1 MIVVNRLYYAFVTL
15 ACFLG
20 ISQNAGTLPELNV
33 YRTENPCI
41 TNLTFSYKLWFQVI
55 RSMK

>member
-1 MIVVNRLYYAFVTL
+1 MSVML

-33 YRTENPCI
+33 YIIAKTGASQIKTVSHKRQE
-41 TNLTFSYKLWFQVI
+41 K
-55 RSMK
+55 

>member
-1 MIVVNRLYYAFVTL
+1 MSILL

-33 YRTENPCI
+33 YRTENLCI
-41 TNLTFSYKLWFQVI
+41 TNSMVSVNKRLKLCGYEC
-55 RSMK
+55 RSQGWARI